1 MTEPTEKQKR
11 QFNIW
16 VEENPHKMKQLM
28 DEYQENYVEEGDELE
43 NRNGFGLIY
52 FLKKSQDINLI
63 VGFVI
68 TTVKRSELTDEGRSA
83 IHHHHYLLRHPH
95 TLSNLT
101 VRHCS

>member
-43 NRNGFGLIY
+43 NRNGFWADL
-52 FLKKSQDINLI
+52 LSQEIARYQFDCW
-63 VGFVI
+63 
-68 TTVKRSELTDEGRSA
+68 
-83 IHHHHYLLRHPH
+83 LRDNY
-95 TLSNLT
+95 SKAK
-101 VRHCS
+101 